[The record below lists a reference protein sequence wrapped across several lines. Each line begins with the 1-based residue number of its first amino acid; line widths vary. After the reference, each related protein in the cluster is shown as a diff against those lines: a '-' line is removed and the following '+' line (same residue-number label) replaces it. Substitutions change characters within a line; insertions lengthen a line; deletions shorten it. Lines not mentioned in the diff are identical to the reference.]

1 MNMTQLV
8 VNIIQVVMKIT
19 QCVFNLK
26 DSQRMCCEYQY
37 QYQIY
42 QSHTK
47 AIKGLQS
54 MTPFRP
60 KWSPKQLGRPGFVSH
75 ACSMMTASS
84 DFKAWFSRPEKATT
98 EDLCLPN
105 KPLLHCYIVFSM
117 CTSVYHIST
126 HCRYSTIA
134 WGRFVVIKQQRM
146 AEHANESEINIALH
160 IITL

>member
-26 DSQRMCCEYQY
+26 ECVVNISININLTQRP
-37 QYQIY
+37 I
-42 QSHTK
+42 
-47 AIKGLQS
+47 
-54 MTPFRP
+54 RP
-60 KWSPKQLGRPGFVSH
+60 TVNDTEGRNEAPKSWGGRGGSH

-84 DFKAWFSRPEKATT
+84 DFKAWFSRQSEKATT

-105 KPLLHCYIVFSM
+105 KALLHCYIAFSM
-117 CTSVYHIST
+117 CRSVYHIQ
-126 HCRYSTIA
+126 HIVDIYRYSTIA
-134 WGRFVVIKQQRM
+134 WGRFVVVKQQRM
-146 AEHANESEINIALH
+146 AEHANESKINIALH